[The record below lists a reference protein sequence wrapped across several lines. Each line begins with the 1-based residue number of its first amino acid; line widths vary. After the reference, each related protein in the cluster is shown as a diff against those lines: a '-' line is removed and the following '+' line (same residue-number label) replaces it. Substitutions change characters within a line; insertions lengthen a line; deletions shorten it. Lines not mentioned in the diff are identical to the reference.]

1 MLYAIELYFDKET
14 EQSLLN
20 LAKEVADKNLSTKF
34 LEWKTRPHLTLG
46 CFHDVE
52 EQKCA
57 RQLEGFAKNHEP
69 IAVCLASVGMFV
81 DTRAIF
87 ASPVITEHMYRLQR
101 ELHECLTGYDT
112 TGWEWYCPDNWVPHC
127 TLAMTGEDEE
137 DVFYQASDLILHKF
151 KKIWGSFVSVGL
163 VKVTFP
169 VEELYTFPLNRSDS
183 LENAAL

>member
-57 RQLEGFAKNHEP
+57 RQLEGFAKNHDP

-87 ASPVITEHMYRLQR
+87 ASPVMTEGTKQQILRRLQN
-101 ELHECLTGYDT
+101 LL
-112 TGWEWYCPDNWVPHC
+112 
-127 TLAMTGEDEE
+127 
-137 DVFYQASDLILHKF
+137 
-151 KKIWGSFVSVGL
+151 SVYLCSIGKMML
-163 VKVTFP
+163 RQNL
-169 VEELYTFPLNRSDS
+169 ERS
-183 LENAAL
+183 

>member
-57 RQLEGFAKNHEP
+57 RQLEGFAKNHDP

-87 ASPVITEHMYRLQR
+87 ASPVMTEHMYRLQR

-112 TGWEWYCPDNWVPHC
+112 TGWEWYCPDN
-127 TLAMTGEDEE
+127 
-137 DVFYQASDLILHKF
+137 
-151 KKIWGSFVSVGL
+151 
-163 VKVTFP
+163 
-169 VEELYTFPLNRSDS
+169 
-183 LENAAL
+183 